1 MDAHP
6 TTGKGGAIDTC
17 DNPGH
22 GTRGVGARLGFLER
36 KRPAGPIYTSAAKTR
51 RAPDLVGPS
60 GVWRLC
66 GSGFILK
73 IAVGIKLPPQRRKDA
88 KEKKEFE

>member
-66 GSGFILK
+66 GSGFIPTAFFRTTPPSSGFS
-73 IAVGIKLPPQRRKDA
+73 IHNKL
-88 KEKKEFE
+88 